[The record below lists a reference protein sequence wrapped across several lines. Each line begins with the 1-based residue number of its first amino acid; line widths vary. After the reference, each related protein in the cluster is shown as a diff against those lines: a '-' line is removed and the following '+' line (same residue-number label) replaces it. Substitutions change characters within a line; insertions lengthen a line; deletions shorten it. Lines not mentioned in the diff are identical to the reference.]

1 MIKKRTAESILALG
15 ALGVVFGDIGT
26 SPIYALG
33 VLFGRHGLNIGI
45 NQANIYGVIS
55 LIIWSLIVVVCVKY
69 IGILMRLNNEGEG
82 GIMALTALLRNIK
95 RSRKTKKWL
104 IFAGIVGVA
113 LFYGDCA
120 ITPAISVL
128 SSIEGLNV
136 VAPGLKEFIIPITV
150 SVLLILFA
158 LQRFGTSA
166 VSKLFGPIMLLW
178 FLVIGIAG
186 LVEILQNPSS
196 LRALNPAYAVS
207 FFVSHPWVGFL
218 SMSIVV
224 LAITG
229 AEALY
234 ADMGHF
240 GRRPIAKA
248 WFVAVFP
255 ALILCYVAQGSLLL
269 TNPEALSSPFFYLFP
284 SWAFVPVVILATF
297 ATLIASQSAISGA
310 YSLTRQAVHLGFLP
324 NIEIRHTSD
333 QESGQIYIPIVNAML
348 LITVLGLVI
357 TFGSSSALA
366 GAFGVAISG
375 ALLMDTILLIALIM
389 NTRRLSRWNL
399 VVACLLILPLELLF
413 AFSNLSKIPH
423 GGWFPI
429 VVAILMIVVITT
441 WRRGE
446 YLVGEV
452 RKSKEG
458 SLIEYVKQINAK
470 SNLSRIPGEA
480 IYVCHHPGYA
490 PLALHASVDQLK
502 ELHNKVLI
510 ISVDIANV
518 PHISATHRF
527 EYNPLGNDHDKIM
540 YLNIKFGYHD
550 SPNVPHALEKITSTT
565 ELNVNPKHAHYFVSL
580 AKIVPKSAE
589 RQISRWRRAVYMFMV
604 RNRRNQSDYLHL
616 PVERTIDIESLI
628 EI

>member
-1 MIKKRTAESILALG
+1 
-15 ALGVVFGDIGT
+15 
-26 SPIYALG
+26 
-33 VLFGRHGLNIGI
+33 
-45 NQANIYGVIS
+45 
-55 LIIWSLIVVVCVKY
+55 
-69 IGILMRLNNEGEG
+69 MRLSNDGEG
-82 GIMALTALLRNIK
+82 GIMALTALLRDIK
-95 RSRKTKKWL
+95 LNKKTRKWL
-104 IFAGIVGVA
+104 IFAGIIGVA

-136 VAPGLKEFIIPITV
+136 VAPGLKEFVIPITV

-158 LQRFGTSA
+158 LQRFGTNA
-166 VSKLFGPIMLLW
+166 VSKLFGPIMFLW
-178 FLVIGIAG
+178 FLVIGLAG
-186 LVEILQNPSS
+186 LAEILQNPNS
-196 LRALNPAYAVS
+196 LHALNPAYAVS

-248 WFVAVFP
+248 WFVVVFP
-255 ALILCYVAQGSLLL
+255 ALILCYLAQGSILL
-269 TNPEALSSPFFYLFP
+269 TKPEAVSSPFFYLFP
-284 SWAFVPVVILATF
+284 SWAFVPIVILATF
-297 ATLIASQSAISGA
+297 ATLIASQSVISGA

-333 QESGQIYIPIVNAML
+333 EESGQIYIPIVNAVL
-348 LITVLGLVI
+348 LFTVLGLVL

-389 NTRRLSRWNL
+389 RTNRLSRWNL
-399 VVACLLILPLELLF
+399 VVAVLLILPLELLF

-423 GGWFPI
+423 GGWFPV
-429 VVAILMIVVITT
+429 VVAILMITIITI

-446 YLVGEV
+446 HLVSEV
-452 RKSKEG
+452 RKSREG
-458 SLIEYVKQINAK
+458 SLVEYVKQIHTK
-470 SNLSRIPGEA
+470 TNLNRIPGEA
-480 IYVCHHPGYA
+480 IYIGHHPGYA

-502 ELHNKVLI
+502 ELHKKVLI
-510 ISVDIANV
+510 VSVDIANV
-518 PHISATHRF
+518 PHIGTKHRF

-540 YLNIKFGYHD
+540 FLNIKFGYHD
-550 SPNVPHALEKITSTT
+550 SPNVPHALEKITGMA
-565 ELNVNPKHAHYFVSL
+565 ELNVNPERAHYFVSL

-589 RQISRWRRAVYMFMV
+589 RQISKWRRALYIFMV

>member
-1 MIKKRTAESILALG
+1 
-15 ALGVVFGDIGT
+15 
-26 SPIYALG
+26 
-33 VLFGRHGLNIGI
+33 
-45 NQANIYGVIS
+45 
-55 LIIWSLIVVVCVKY
+55 
-69 IGILMRLNNEGEG
+69 MRLSNDGEG
-82 GIMALTALLRNIK
+82 GIMALTALLRDIK
-95 RSRKTKKWL
+95 LNKKTRKWL
-104 IFAGIVGVA
+104 IFAGIIGVA

-136 VAPGLKEFIIPITV
+136 VAPGLKEFVIPITV

-158 LQRFGTSA
+158 LQRFGTNA
-166 VSKLFGPIMLLW
+166 VSKLFGPIMFLW
-178 FLVIGIAG
+178 FLVIGLAG
-186 LVEILQNPSS
+186 LAEILQNPNS
-196 LRALNPAYAVS
+196 LHALNPAYAVS

-248 WFVAVFP
+248 WFVVVFP
-255 ALILCYVAQGSLLL
+255 ALILCYLAQGSILL
-269 TNPEALSSPFFYLFP
+269 TKPEAVSSPFFYLFP
-284 SWAFVPVVILATF
+284 SWAFVPIVILATF
-297 ATLIASQSAISGA
+297 ATLIASQSVISGA

-333 QESGQIYIPIVNAML
+333 EESGQIYIPIVNAVL
-348 LITVLGLVI
+348 LFTVLGLVL

-389 NTRRLSRWNL
+389 RTNRLSRWNL
-399 VVACLLILPLELLF
+399 VVAVLLILPLELLF

-423 GGWFPI
+423 GGWFPV
-429 VVAILMIVVITT
+429 VVAILMITIITT

-446 YLVGEV
+446 HLVSEV
-452 RKSKEG
+452 RKYREG
-458 SLIEYVKQINAK
+458 SLVEYVKQIHTKTKLN
-470 SNLSRIPGEA
+470 RIPGEA
-480 IYVCHHPGYA
+480 IYIGHHPGYA

-502 ELHNKVLI
+502 ELHKKVLI
-510 ISVDIANV
+510 VSVDIANV
-518 PHISATHRF
+518 PHIGTKHRF

-550 SPNVPHALEKITSTT
+550 SPNVPHALEKVTGIA
-565 ELNVNPKHAHYFVSL
+565 ELNVNPEHAHYFVSL

-589 RQISRWRRAVYMFMV
+589 RQISKWRRALYIFMV

>member
-1 MIKKRTAESILALG
+1 MTKKRTAESILALG

-33 VLFGRHGLNIGI
+33 VLFGKHGLNIGI
-45 NQANIYGVIS
+45 NQTNIFGVVSI
-55 LIIWSLIVVVCVKY
+55 IIWSLIIVVCIKY
-69 IGILMRLNNEGEG
+69 IGILMRLSNDGEG
-82 GIMALTALLRNIK
+82 GIMALTALLRDIK
-95 RSRKTKKWL
+95 LNKKTKKWL
-104 IFAGIVGVA
+104 IFAGIIGVA

-136 VAPGLKEFIIPITV
+136 VAPGLKEFVVPITV

-158 LQRFGTSA
+158 LQRFGTNA

-178 FLVIGIAG
+178 FLTIGLAG
-186 LVEILQNPSS
+186 LAEILQNPNS
-196 LRALNPAYAVS
+196 LHALNPTYAVS

-248 WFVAVFP
+248 WFVVVFP
-255 ALILCYVAQGSLLL
+255 ALMLCYLAQGSILL
-269 TNPEALSSPFFYLFP
+269 TKPEAVSSPFFYLFP
-284 SWAFVPVVILATF
+284 SWAFVPIVILATF
-297 ATLIASQSAISGA
+297 ATLIASQSVISGA

-333 QESGQIYIPIVNAML
+333 QESGQIYIPIVNAVL
-348 LITVLGLVI
+348 LFTVLGLVL

-375 ALLMDTILLIALIM
+375 ALLMDTILLIALIIY
-389 NTRRLSRWNL
+389 TRRLSSWNL
-399 VVACLLILPLELLF
+399 VVAVLLILPLELLF

-423 GGWFPI
+423 GGWFPV
-429 VVAILMIVVITT
+429 VVAISMITIITT

-446 YLVGEV
+446 YLVSEV
-452 RKSKEG
+452 RKSREG
-458 SLIEYVKQINAK
+458 SLVEYVKQIHTKTNI
-470 SNLSRIPGEA
+470 NHIPGEA
-480 IYVCHHPGYA
+480 IYIGHHPGYA

-502 ELHNKVLI
+502 ELHKKVLI

-518 PHISATHRF
+518 PHISTKHRF

-550 SPNVPHALEKITSTT
+550 SPNVPHALEKVRGIA
-565 ELNVNPKHAHYFVSL
+565 ELNVNPERAHYFVSL

-589 RQISRWRRAVYMFMV
+589 RQISRWRRAIYMFMV